1 MTYNYFEEVKADV
14 VEAIKEH
21 MEYNGI
27 DCIDD
32 VDDGALL
39 DELFI
44 SDSVTGNASG
54 SYTFNSWKAEE
65 YLCHNMDLLKDAV
78 SEFGDDISNVI
89 ERGAETCDVI
99 IRCHVLYQ
107 VFQEAL
113 EEVEDEATIERI
125 KAYNKL

>member
-21 MEYNGI
+21 MQYNGI

-39 DELFI
+39 DELFV

-78 SEFGDDISNVI
+78 DEFGEDISSVI

-113 EEVEDEATIERI
+113 EEVEDDTSIERI